1 MVELRSVDILAIFFI
16 VLFLI
21 LAAYEIGSCC
31 ALYERYRLRQENQR
45 LKQMLDDMK
54 HMEEFGF
61 KTYCAM
67 IREASCQPQTQPGKQ
82 KIDRCQ

>member
-1 MVELRSVDILAIFFI
+1 MVELRSVDILAIFLA

-21 LAAYEIGSCC
+21 LVVYEIGTCC

-45 LKQMLDDMK
+45 LRQMLDDMK

-67 IREASCQPQTQPGKQ
+67 IREASRQPQKSSLGNK
-82 KIDRCQ
+82 K

>member
-1 MVELRSVDILAIFFI
+1 MVELRSVDILAIFLA

-45 LKQMLDDMK
+45 LKQMLEDMRRV
-54 HMEEFGF
+54 EELGF

-67 IREASCQPQTQPGKQ
+67 IREASRQPQKPSLGSK
-82 KIDRCQ
+82 K